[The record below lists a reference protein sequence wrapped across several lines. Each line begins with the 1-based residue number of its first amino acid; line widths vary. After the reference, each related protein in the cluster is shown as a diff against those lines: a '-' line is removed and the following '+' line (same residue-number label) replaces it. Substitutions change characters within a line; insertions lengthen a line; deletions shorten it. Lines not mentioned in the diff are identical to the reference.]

1 MTTLPTLNYSTP
13 ATRAKLHLED
23 EVDGEV
29 QRVHGEVEI
38 DPNSQVLDLRHRELE
53 VVPDD
58 C

>member
-1 MTTLPTLNYSTP
+1 LNYSTP